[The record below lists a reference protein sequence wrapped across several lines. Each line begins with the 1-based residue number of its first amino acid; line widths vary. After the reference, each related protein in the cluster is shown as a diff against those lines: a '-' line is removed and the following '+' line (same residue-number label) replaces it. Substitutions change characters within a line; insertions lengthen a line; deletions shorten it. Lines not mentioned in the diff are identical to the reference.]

1 MRGSG
6 WWRRRRWWRWRCC
19 TWSFRWPPGR
29 VGPWPR
35 VASPTWQGYALV
47 ALLAVLA
54 YANSLQG
61 DFVHDDL
68 LAIVGNPDAQPGA
81 PLSRLMGHD
90 FWGKSMRSPSSHK
103 SYRPLCVLTF
113 RLNVWLG
120 GMHPWGF
127 HVLNVCLHA
136 ATCVAFAGLGRSVLW
151 PPAAAATERRLPGA
165 PWLAAAL
172 FAVHPV
178 HTEAVSGIVG
188 RADVLAGLLFLASFC
203 AYVRSVGAQG
213 SAASASCCCCC
224 PITESPGLLL
234 LSLLL
239 GGAAMLVK
247 ETGVTALGAA
257 LAYDALVLS
266 RLPPCREKETAWRAG
281 RSWDLLHGY
290 KPLLKRAAVTVL
302 WLVLL
307 LAFRLAVM
315 GATLPAFIE
324 QDNPASFSPHRLTR
338 FLTYSYLCAL
348 NAWLLL
354 CPRTLSYDWQ
364 AGSVEL
370 LTSARDPRV
379 LAPTGLALG
388 LGIIAVRCARTPQVE
403 ERRVLTAGLLLLVL
417 PFLPASNLFFRVGFV
432 MAERILYLPSMGSCL
447 LVTHA
452 LTSLYLRVGSR
463 ARPPVA
469 VAALCLLALFAA
481 KTLQRNQVWRSREA
495 LFRSGVETLPHNAK
509 AHYNYANL
517 LRDKGETERARQHYR
532 AALSLCPGHASAL
545 NNLGTLAHELGHAE
559 SLYRRAL
566 AAAPAHAGAM
576 FNLANLLRSRGLG
589 EEAERLYRRA
599 TRVAPHFADAF
610 AGLASLL
617 SAQNRAREAEEVY
630 RTALEI
636 HANNADLH
644 NNYGAFLLERGDQER
659 ARGHYVRATQLNPSH
674 SVALI
679 NLGRLARARG
689 HNREAEDWYL
699 RCLEVDRSAEALSLL
714 GALYYN
720 TGRTRGALGAY
731 SEALERDPSSRS
743 SALALV
749 MPREPSAWR
758 NLAHGHGSASPPRCS
773 DAQVLVRL
781 GEVRDA
787 ERAVTRALALDPACI
802 ECHRLRAALH
812 AQAGSTQQALEAVRA
827 AIRLRPP
834 DSRLLA
840 DLHFAEGN
848 HLRELGRSH
857 DALKSY
863 HEAVRLEPSLAP
875 AWMNMG
881 AVLHVQGDYRGAREL
896 YERARQLEPGSLALL
911 ENLAKLERAEHGAP
925 LAGPERSS
933 PTAVPPLH

>member
-1 MRGSG
+1 
-6 WWRRRRWWRWRCC
+6 
-19 TWSFRWPPGR
+19 
-29 VGPWPR
+29 

-47 ALLAVLA
+47 ALLAALA

-90 FWGKSMRSPSSHK
+90 FWGKSMRSPTSHK
-103 SYRPLCVLTF
+103 SYRPFCVLTF

-136 ATCVAFAGLGRSVLW
+136 ATCVAFAGFGRSVLW
-151 PPAAAATERRLPGA
+151 PPAERSLPGA

-188 RADVLAGLLFLASFC
+188 RADVLACLLFLASFC
-203 AYVRSVGAQG
+203 AYVRCSRRRH
-213 SAASASCCCCC
+213 CC
-224 PITESPGLLL
+224 PVTESPGLLA

-266 RLPPCREKETAWRAG
+266 RLPPCRIVFKKSLKDTPLEEGNGQWRRG
-281 RSWDLLHGY
+281 GLCSGM
-290 KPLLKRAAVTVL
+290 
-302 WLVLL
+302 VLL
-307 LAFRLAVM
+307 PLIKWSVM
-315 GATLPAFIE
+315 GAKLPAFME

-388 LGIIAVRCARTPQVE
+388 LGIIAMRCARTPQ

-452 LTSLYLRVGSR
+452 LTSLYLRAGAR

-469 VAALCLLALFAA
+469 AAALCLLALFAA

-495 LFRSGVETLPHNAK
+495 LFRHGCRSGVETLPHNAK

-566 AAAPAHAGAM
+566 AAAPTHAGAM
-576 FNLANLLRSRGLG
+576 FNL
-589 EEAERLYRRA
+589 
-599 TRVAPHFADAF
+599 
-610 AGLASLL
+610 
-617 SAQNRAREAEEVY
+617 
-630 RTALEI
+630 
-636 HANNADLH
+636 
-644 NNYGAFLLERGDQER
+644 
-659 ARGHYVRATQLNPSH
+659 
-674 SVALI
+674 
-679 NLGRLARARG
+679 
-689 HNREAEDWYL
+689 
-699 RCLEVDRSAEALSLL
+699 
-714 GALYYN
+714 
-720 TGRTRGALGAY
+720 
-731 SEALERDPSSRS
+731 
-743 SALALV
+743 
-749 MPREPSAWR
+749 
-758 NLAHGHGSASPPRCS
+758 
-773 DAQVLVRL
+773 
-781 GEVRDA
+781 
-787 ERAVTRALALDPACI
+787 
-802 ECHRLRAALH
+802 
-812 AQAGSTQQALEAVRA
+812 
-827 AIRLRPP
+827 
-834 DSRLLA
+834 
-840 DLHFAEGN
+840 
-848 HLRELGRSH
+848 
-857 DALKSY
+857 
-863 HEAVRLEPSLAP
+863 
-875 AWMNMG
+875 
-881 AVLHVQGDYRGAREL
+881 
-896 YERARQLEPGSLALL
+896 
-911 ENLAKLERAEHGAP
+911 
-925 LAGPERSS
+925 
-933 PTAVPPLH
+933 

>member
-1 MRGSG
+1 
-6 WWRRRRWWRWRCC
+6 
-19 TWSFRWPPGR
+19 
-29 VGPWPR
+29 PR

-47 ALLAVLA
+47 ALLAALA

-90 FWGKSMRSPSSHK
+90 FWGKSMRSPTSHK
-103 SYRPLCVLTF
+103 SYRPFCVLTF

-136 ATCVAFAGLGRSVLW
+136 ATCVAFAGFGRSVLW
-151 PPAAAATERRLPGA
+151 PPAERSLPGA

-188 RADVLAGLLFLASFC
+188 RADVLACLLFLASFC
-203 AYVRSVGAQG
+203 AYVRLSQECGRAG
-213 SAASASCCCCC
+213 HGHR
-224 PITESPGLLL
+224 SPGLLA

-266 RLPPCREKETAWRAG
+266 RLPPCREKETAWHTG

-290 KPLLKRAAVTVL
+290 KPLLKRGAVTVL

-315 GATLPAFIE
+315 GAKLPAFME

-388 LGIIAVRCARTPQVE
+388 LGIIAMRCARTPQVE

-452 LTSLYLRVGSR
+452 LTSLYLRAGAR

-469 VAALCLLALFAA
+469 AAALCLLALFAA

-495 LFRSGVETLPHNAK
+495 LFRHGCRSGVETLPHNAK

-566 AAAPAHAGAM
+566 AAAPTHAGAM
-576 FNLANLLRSRGLG
+576 FNL
-589 EEAERLYRRA
+589 
-599 TRVAPHFADAF
+599 
-610 AGLASLL
+610 
-617 SAQNRAREAEEVY
+617 
-630 RTALEI
+630 
-636 HANNADLH
+636 
-644 NNYGAFLLERGDQER
+644 
-659 ARGHYVRATQLNPSH
+659 
-674 SVALI
+674 
-679 NLGRLARARG
+679 
-689 HNREAEDWYL
+689 
-699 RCLEVDRSAEALSLL
+699 
-714 GALYYN
+714 
-720 TGRTRGALGAY
+720 
-731 SEALERDPSSRS
+731 
-743 SALALV
+743 
-749 MPREPSAWR
+749 
-758 NLAHGHGSASPPRCS
+758 
-773 DAQVLVRL
+773 
-781 GEVRDA
+781 
-787 ERAVTRALALDPACI
+787 
-802 ECHRLRAALH
+802 
-812 AQAGSTQQALEAVRA
+812 
-827 AIRLRPP
+827 
-834 DSRLLA
+834 
-840 DLHFAEGN
+840 
-848 HLRELGRSH
+848 
-857 DALKSY
+857 
-863 HEAVRLEPSLAP
+863 
-875 AWMNMG
+875 
-881 AVLHVQGDYRGAREL
+881 
-896 YERARQLEPGSLALL
+896 
-911 ENLAKLERAEHGAP
+911 
-925 LAGPERSS
+925 
-933 PTAVPPLH
+933 